1 MWTLEQLTGHVFI
14 VLTGC
19 SAVTGRSPP
28 ANSCS
33 KMKFNNGLEHIHG
46 THVKITNGFIKRS
59 EEQSN
64 IGKHLRNY
72 CCSENVTLHLV
83 CLSTLYHKQHC
94 FRFKKALNVKCVF
107 WFYLQLCL
115 KNHILS
121 RIHRYIIIY
130 MYTCVYK
137 VPVIVVRFYWN
148 LNFLT
153 FFEQFSSIKFH
164 QNPSNGS
171 RVVPCG
177 QTELTKLI
185 RSCFS

>member
-19 SAVTGRSPP
+19 SAVAGRSPP
-28 ANSCS
+28 ANSRS

-64 IGKHLRNY
+64 IGTHLRNY
-72 CCSENVTLHLV
+72 CCSENVTMHFV
-83 CLSTLYHKQHC
+83 CLSTLSHKQHC

-115 KNHILS
+115 KKSHSKQN
-121 RIHRYIIIY
+121 
-130 MYTCVYK
+130 
-137 VPVIVVRFYWN
+137 
-148 LNFLT
+148 
-153 FFEQFSSIKFH
+153 SSIYYHICTQVFTKCPLLLSDFNETWISWH
-164 QNPSNGS
+164 FSNSSQVSSFIKIRPLGA
-171 RVVPCG
+171 
-177 QTELTKLI
+177 ELFPADRQSW
-185 RSCFS
+185 RS